1 MLTKATADHGFMTF
15 SLRSFPSETRAR
27 LGLKENVTHEVIQ
40 EHPVMQEKQ
49 TEFVAQFKYTVL
61 VLSSGVL
68 KVTGLPFEGE
78 LYDSE
83 CKIEDKEINDL
94 LSTSISKKAKKRNKK
109 KAKDA
114 ASKDMEAALSK

>member
-1 MLTKATADHGFMTF
+1 
-15 SLRSFPSETRAR
+15 
-27 LGLKENVTHEVIQ
+27 
-40 EHPVMQEKQ
+40 MQEKQ